1 MKNFLFATM
10 CFALQNMALA
20 KINVIGLP
28 VQAKRLPSRSFFQM
42 TPGPVH
48 SVPAS
53 LGKKPASLG
62 KKAEGYIPKAFEKT
76 TIRFTLDALDAA
88 CASPRLDLMDS
99 ITGRA
104 MALQVVGMFSGIQSR
119 QNTAGVTAQR
129 LLVIS
134 EEADFDVTC
143 VNF

>member
-1 MKNFLFATM
+1 
-10 CFALQNMALA
+10 
-20 KINVIGLP
+20 
-28 VQAKRLPSRSFFQM
+28 M

-48 SVPAS
+48 SV
-53 LGKKPASLG
+53 PASLG

-104 MALQVVGMFSGIQSR
+104 MALQVVGMFSRIQSR